1 MVEKILRDLLGLLC
15 CRSSLFR
22 NGILAE
28 ALQKQVEPFC
38 ALQHLIW
45 SYFLVL
51 LKVYFKAC
59 ISYSKADL
67 KT

>member
-1 MVEKILRDLLGLLC
+1 VVEKILRDLLGLLC

-51 LKVYFKAC
+51 SKV
-59 ISYSKADL
+59 L
-67 KT
+67 